1 METRNSLEESLSSP
15 SAMQKGTQVASS
27 PGVLVFSR
35 TLQILHVNRRALELT
50 GQSRQ
55 ATTGPVS
62 IMLST
67 PLIELRAKVQEAL
80 ASRTAAG
87 VWDPF
92 EVRRAVCDL
101 RSRVLLRGFGLPDR
115 KASDRSRIIIVLE
128 EQAGLQEEDIG
139 EQAEGQFYPVNL
151 EEAVA

>member
-1 METRNSLEESLSSP
+1 METRNSLEESLSST
-15 SAMQKGTQVASS
+15 SAVQKGAQVASS

-50 GQSRQ
+50 GQSHQ
-55 ATTGPVS
+55 VTTGPISVA
-62 IMLST
+62 LST

-80 ASRTAAG
+80 ARRTAAG

-92 EVRRAVCDL
+92 EVRRAVGEVG
-101 RSRVLLRGFGLPDR
+101 SRVLLRGFGLPDR

-128 EQAGLQEEDIG
+128 EQAGLQEEDIA
-139 EQAEGQFYPVNL
+139 EHSEGQFYPVNL